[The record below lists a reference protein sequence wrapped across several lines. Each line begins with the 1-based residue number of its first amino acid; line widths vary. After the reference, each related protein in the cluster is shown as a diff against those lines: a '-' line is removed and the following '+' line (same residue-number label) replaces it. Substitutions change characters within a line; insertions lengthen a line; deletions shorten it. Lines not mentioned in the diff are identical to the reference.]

1 MERSISMSD
10 KNNFTVVANALLD
23 ELIGDVTGQNEEW
36 LFGKTPSD
44 NVMIGMIDGI
54 GQEVPLSDDSP
65 TDNKLFRSIPSIGV
79 RFKIPK
85 EQKSISLSLKGKLFY
100 RTRPTLN
107 DQIKYLI
114 EKCNGINGF
123 CVKNKNDLEN
133 YFGEGEQP
141 TETIVRINKSISLSS
156 LGFFNLDIENFE
168 NSLTILNEEIEKR
181 LAEKVD
187 EVSLSS
193 FRYTAPLIPV
203 SRYLKMNDKT
213 FGELISSYESPSF
226 LAWSIKIYAK
236 IDKHN
241 EYNEILVQL
250 VNETYKL
257 GINGAY
263 ETAIFD
269 GGLAIR
275 SENDFVKYDIDLFK
289 HYYMDKPCLYGLG
302 NNCSIMHN
310 QGFIETLNIPR
321 YEQKRIITIDKYSSY
336 VEFEKLINNP
346 VSNLTFICNK
356 MVEKLN
362 AYKQELTAARRIHT
376 QEYIDEFSREIQDFE
391 IEINRFKY
399 GIDLIQNKTVIRES
413 FILMNRTFLLSSDK
427 YKGWRLFQIV
437 FIVSEI
443 ADMVNCE
450 FKDTPGFKCNDINNV
465 DLLYFPTGG
474 GKTETF
480 FGCCVFAAFFDRK
493 RGKNNGVTAIIKY
506 PLRLLVAQQ
515 FSRLLKLTVDANTIK
530 KQFNIPGDDFAVGF
544 FTGSKN
550 SPNYINIDKRNEIR
564 DFTQQM
570 KNDNYR
576 QIDICPVCGNEMN
589 VVFDEQKW
597 KLIHVC
603 SNSRCEFVPPV
614 YIVDDEI
621 YRYNPC
627 FVVSTIDK
635 MANAGTSIGFKSLL
649 GQSTSRCPVHGF
661 SNRSSRCGIMGCTC
675 ELEKNIERVDPVP
688 TLFVQDELHLVNES
702 LGTFDS
708 HYESFV
714 EYYCQSLVPPEQR
727 KQIKYIGA
735 TATIAD
741 YQKHIRGLYNKN
753 AKMFPTSIKKE
764 NFYSKIDENDI
775 CRIIVGAALYGG
787 SITESLQKMITIM
800 RIIVSKWL
808 LNVDSMLPL
817 IRSKGF
823 DGNVDDLRRT
833 LNYYLISIVYN
844 NSKTDA
850 GGIFVALENVG
861 NNTLIQMNLPRFNFS
876 EISGDIDFKDIKNT
890 MYQINADDDKFKVP
904 NLIVATSAISHG
916 VDVDH
921 FNQIYFF
928 GIPTQTSEY
937 IQAYSRVGR
946 KYTGIVFDVFRL
958 VRDRDKSYLRNF
970 ANFHEYKDILINPVP
985 INRYAK
991 NAIYTTLPGIITAL
1005 LIQKYVDNNLAMSV
1019 TKLIQDNVLTY
1030 ERLLGDIKSIY
1041 SCDSQDSILYGQIIE
1056 KEVRN
1061 IFNGFRANYS
1071 PQKTIAEIVKSATT
1085 NHKGPMTNLRD
1096 VDVALEVDMR
1106 Q

>member
-1 MERSISMSD
+1 MTN
-10 KNNFTVVANALLD
+10 KKNFTIVANTLLD
-23 ELIGDVTGQNEEW
+23 ELLSDITGQNEDW
-36 LFGKTPSD
+36 LFGKTPSEH
-44 NVMIGMIDGI
+44 VMIGMVDGVD
-54 GQEVPLSDDSP
+54 QDTPLTDDSAS
-65 TDNKLFRSIPSIGV
+65 DNRLFRSIPSIGV

-85 EQKSISLSLKGKLFY
+85 EQKNIHFSLKGKLFY
-100 RTRPTLN
+100 RTKPTLK

-114 EKCNGINGF
+114 EKCNGIKGHVVSNEEELKLHF
-123 CVKNKNDLEN
+123 LNDE
-133 YFGEGEQP
+133 ETQ
-141 TETIVRINKSISLSS
+141 ETIVRTNGSISLTS
-156 LGFFNLDIENFE
+156 LGSFNLSIEDFD
-168 NSLTILNEEIEKR
+168 NSLKQINDSLDKK
-181 LAEKVD
+181 LKEKVD
-187 EVSLSS
+187 EIIGSSYRYKNPQVS
-193 FRYTAPLIPV
+193 V
-203 SRYLKMNDKT
+203 STFLKMNEESYQK
-213 FGELISSYESPSF
+213 FISSHESKAA
-226 LAWSIKIYAK
+226 LMWAIKVYAK
-236 IDKHN
+236 AE
-241 EYNEILVQL
+241 EYEDCYEVLLQI
-250 VNETYKL
+250 VNETNKL
-257 GINGAY
+257 SISGAY

-269 GGLAIR
+269 GGLIIKSDAG
-275 SENDFVKYDIDLFK
+275 FLKYDIDVFK
-289 HYYMDKPCLYGLG
+289 HYYIDNPYLYGLG
-302 NNCSIMHN
+302 NNCAIECD
-310 QGFIETLNIPR
+310 GTTIETHNVPR
-321 YEQKRIITIDKYSSY
+321 YEQNRVITIDKYSGY
-336 VEFEKLINNP
+336 VEFDKLISDP
-346 VSNLTFICNK
+346 VGNLTFICNK
-356 MVEKLN
+356 MIEKLN
-362 AYKQELTAARRIHT
+362 SYKLDLKTAKQNKP
-376 QEYIDEFSREIQDFE
+376 QEYVDEFSKEIQNFE

-399 GIDLIQNKTVIRES
+399 GINLIQNKVIIRES
-413 FILMNRTFLLSSDK
+413 FELMNRTFSLSSDR

-443 ADMVNCE
+443 ADIVNCE
-450 FKDTPGFKCNDINNV
+450 FKNTQTFKCNDINNV

-480 FGCCVFAAFFDRK
+480 FGCCIFAAFFDRK
-493 RGKNNGVTAIIKY
+493 RGKENGVTAIIKY

-515 FSRLLKLTVDANTIK
+515 FSRLLKLTIDANTIK
-530 KQFNIPGDDFAVGF
+530 KQFNIAGDEFAVGF

-550 SPNYINIDKRNEIR
+550 SPNYINIQKRDELR
-564 DFTQQM
+564 SFPQQM
-570 KNDNYR
+570 KNENYR
-576 QIDICPVCGNEMN
+576 QIDICPVCGKEMN
-589 VVFDEQKW
+589 VVFDEKEW
-597 KLIHVC
+597 KLKHIC
-603 SNSRCEFVPPV
+603 SDEKCGFIAPV

-661 SNRSSRCGIMGCTC
+661 TTRGMRCGVYQCGCSM
-675 ELEKNIERVDPVP
+675 EHNVQRVDPVP
-688 TLFVQDELHLVNES
+688 TLFIQDELHLVNES

-714 EYYCQSLVPPEQR
+714 EYYCSSLVPPEQR

-741 YQKHIRGLYNKN
+741 YQKHIKGLYNKE

-764 NFYSKIDENDI
+764 NFYSKIDVNDV

-787 SITESLQKMITIM
+787 SITDSLQKIVTIM
-800 RIIVSKWL
+800 RTIVSQWI
-808 LNVDSMLPL
+808 LNVDKKLPL
-817 IRSKGF
+817 IRKRGF
-823 DGNVDDLRRT
+823 EGNVDDLKEA
-833 LNYYLISIVYN
+833 LYYYLISIIYN

-861 NNTLIQMNLPRFNFS
+861 NNTLNQLNLPKYIFS

-890 MYQINADDDKFKVP
+890 MYQINANDNKFEVP
-904 NLIVATSAISHG
+904 NLIIATSAISHG

-970 ANFHEYKDILINPVP
+970 VNFHEYKDILINPVP

-991 NAIYTTLPGIITAL
+991 NAIYTTLPGIVTAL
-1005 LIQKYVDNNLAMSV
+1005 LIQRYVNNDKALSV
-1019 TKLIQDNVLTY
+1019 TKLIQDNILTY
-1030 ERLLGDIKSIY
+1030 EKLLNDVNCIY
-1041 SCDSQDSILYGQIIE
+1041 SCENQDSAMYKQIIE
-1056 KEVRN
+1056 HEVKN
-1061 IFNGFRANYS
+1061 IFNAFRANVS
-1071 PQKTIAEIVKSATT
+1071 SQKSIVDIIKSSTT

-1106 Q
+1106 L